1 MTITIQTL
9 WLIGMQS
16 VVHYPKHHKHS
27 RDCVMKAQSL
37 ENALILGYA
46 SQGNSK
52 EVFSLLER
60 MEHEGLEANDNLYL
74 LRWNILYTIC
84 ILPLATLI
92 RGYFLWRKKS
102 KTFFS
107 VIL

>member
-46 SQGNSK
+46 SQGDSK
-52 EVFSLLER
+52 ELFSSLEYLSLPR
-60 MEHEGLEANDNLYL
+60 KIDYGHSTRLYKIHCNSGLFVYCL
-74 LRWNILYTIC
+74 W
-84 ILPLATLI
+84 PL
-92 RGYFLWRKKS
+92 
-102 KTFFS
+102 
-107 VIL
+107 